1 MKPVPPTP
9 RPIRPVHKPHTRK
22 DWYCCSIAAEFTQI
36 LLLTFS
42 EHGSDDEDGIKH
54 PFQVNDRSLPNP
66 IQLGLSGFRGGLN
79 TMASRNA
86 ITMASM
92 TPAMRDAAMS
102 HRLSEFPVSSGNA
115 HRVKVSYSGECWKQ
129 GKLRWKRP
137 TLWGLFQVIFTYVNI
152 G

>member
-1 MKPVPPTP
+1 MT
-9 RPIRPVHKPHTRK
+9 RQSSPIT
-22 DWYCCSIAAEFTQI
+22 AEFTQI

-115 HRVKVSYSGECWKQ
+115 HRVKVSYSGEC
-129 GKLRWKRP
+129 
-137 TLWGLFQVIFTYVNI
+137 
-152 G
+152 